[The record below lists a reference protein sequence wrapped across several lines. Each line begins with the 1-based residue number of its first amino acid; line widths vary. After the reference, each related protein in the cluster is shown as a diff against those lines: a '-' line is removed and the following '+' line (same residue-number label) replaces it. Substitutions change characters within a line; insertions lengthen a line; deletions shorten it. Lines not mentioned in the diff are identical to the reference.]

1 MSEPT
6 VCCIML
12 TRDRPELAKKAVECF
27 RKQTY
32 AFAQLFIFD
41 TGNEKAGYFLDDDK
55 VSHCWTDLSLQSW
68 TVGKLRNEAN
78 EIAKG
83 FDIFC
88 HWDDDDWSHPNR
100 IAEQVHLLQSSGA
113 EVVGYSDML
122 FSRTTGSLIEEDFL
136 TGEKHVT
143 EMAEAWLYAH
153 QTPKRPYALGTS
165 LCYWRRAW
173 EAVKFND
180 ETQGVEDHWLNYW
193 RDQGKLTAITS
204 QFRWQGPSG
213 NGHDDLQPRMIARI
227 HGGNTSNGY
236 NLEDHLAK
244 GSKEWKRLPGW
255 NRNVRE
261 ILG

>member
-1 MSEPT
+1 
-6 VCCIML
+6 ML
-12 TRDRPELAKKAVECF
+12 TRDRPELAAKAVECF

-32 AFAQLFIFD
+32 TAKSLLLYNNGESDEIEC
-41 TGNEKAGYFLDDDK
+41 GCGPEYFHVIDRESQGV
-55 VSHCWTDLSLQSW
+55 VSI
-68 TVGKLRNEAN
+68 GELRNRAIN
-78 EIAKG
+78 FRTGYGVSEI
-83 FDIFC
+83 II